1 MGLSSLTRT
10 TNVTALISALRGF
23 DVDTKVVF
31 ATR

>member
-10 TNVTALISALRGF
+10 TNVTAHIFALRWF
-23 DVDTKVVF
+23 DVDAKVVF